1 MNFRRVKAVAR
12 KELTHVLRDP
22 RSLATGIAIP
32 MVLIILFGYALT
44 LDVDD
49 VPFAV
54 WDRSGTP
61 RSRELVAAMDAS
73 QYLRLERTAHSYRE
87 LELAIERGD
96 VLAAIVIPHDVNRG
110 AALQLILDGSDA
122 NTASI
127 AAGYIENV
135 VQRFGCPQ
143 CQPNVD
149 LRPRVWFNPDMVS
162 RNYIVPGLL
171 AVIMNVIAALLTS
184 LTVAREWETGTME
197 QLISTPLRVPELIV
211 GKLVPYWLIGMVDVV
226 LAFLVGRLLFDVPFR
241 GNLWLLFGTTAVFL
255 IGVLTFGVLISV
267 VTKSQLL
274 ANQLAVLGT
283 YLPAFLLSGFMYSI
297 ENMPRPLQLITY
309 ILPARYYVT
318 LLKGLFLKGTGL
330 EVLWIEIVFLV
341 AYTALV
347 MLVANVKLKKK
358 LEA

>member
-1 MNFRRVKAVAR
+1 MNMRRIAAVAR
-12 KELTHVLRDP
+12 KEMTHILRDP

-61 RSRELVAAMDAS
+61 RSRALVAAMDAS
-73 QYLRLERTAHSYRE
+73 QYLRLEGTAQSYAE

-96 VLAAIVIPHDVNRG
+96 VLAALVIARDG
-110 AALQLILDGSDA
+110 QLQLIVDGSDA
-122 NTASI
+122 NTAAI
-127 AAGYIENV
+127 AIGYIEAI
-135 VQRFGCPQ
+135 VQQQRCGASSACKPSIE
-143 CQPNVD
+143 
-149 LRPRVWFNPDMVS
+149 LRPRVWFNPDMAS

-184 LTVAREWETGTME
+184 LTIAREWETGTME
-197 QLISTPLRVPELIV
+197 QLISTPLRVPELII
-211 GKLVPYWLIGMVDVV
+211 GKLVPYWVIGMIDVV
-226 LAFLVGRLLFDVPFR
+226 LAFLVGLLLFDVPFR
-241 GNLWLLFGTTAVFL
+241 GNLLLLFATTAVFL
-255 IGVLTFGVLISV
+255 IGVLTFGMLISV

-274 ANQLAVLGT
+274 ANQIAVLGT

-297 ENMPRPLQLITY
+297 DNMPQPLQWLTY
-309 ILPARYYVT
+309 VLPARYLVT

-330 EVLWIEIVFLV
+330 EVLWLEIVLLV
-341 AYTALV
+341 AYTAIV
-347 MLVANVKLKKK
+347 MAVANVKLKKK